1 MCLLSQESLGRQ
13 QWLNSYEKQHGSSA
27 VFGVNKF
34 SDLTQQEFKGS
45 SISLVPTVSPD
56 SLN

>member
-13 QWLNSYEKQHGSSA
+13 QWLNSYEKQHGGSA

-45 SISLVPTVSPD
+45 SSSISLVPTVS
-56 SLN
+56 